1 MKQVI
6 FSLCQNDMNGRIK
19 FQNFLQ
25 KEYLTMA
32 EWRKV
37 AKALALT
44 DGHIQEKEVNI
55 LREAIFKDNAIS
67 QSELDFL
74 KELKSEA
81 KTAVKSLDKLIED
94 CEAAKKQG

>member
-1 MKQVI
+1 
-6 FSLCQNDMNGRIK
+6 MNGRIK

-94 CEAAKKQG
+94 CEATKKQG